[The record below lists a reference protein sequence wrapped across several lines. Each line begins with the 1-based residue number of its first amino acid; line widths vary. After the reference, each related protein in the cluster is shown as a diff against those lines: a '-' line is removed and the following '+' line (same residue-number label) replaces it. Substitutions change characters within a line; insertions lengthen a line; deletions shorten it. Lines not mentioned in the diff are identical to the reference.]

1 MSAKS
6 SRARVTLQPRRLWS
20 LRVSLGAARWVLYAV
35 AVVGV
40 LATVRNAV
48 DPPFRRVV
56 DVVAKPVSDASSAW
70 FALSFARAYL
80 TWSGNTTAQLRALA
94 SFIAPTVDPE
104 AGLSLAAGSAEP
116 VGWMAIAAERAGA
129 DGNRDYT
136 VAANTRDGLRSL
148 VVAVGRGADGRP
160 VLAHYPALVG
170 PPAAD
175 SASALDGASLPA
187 VTNGAVEAVLD
198 RALRNYL
205 SDSNGN
211 LAADLASGALVD
223 PVASGLLP
231 RGIERLAAEPS
242 GSVLATVRAADP
254 SGDIFT
260 LAYEVSLV
268 ELHGRWEITRIEP

>member
-1 MSAKS
+1 MSAAP
-6 SRARVTLQPRRLWS
+6 SRARVTLTPRRLWS
-20 LRVSLGAARWVLYAV
+20 LRLSLGATRWVLYAV

-56 DVVAKPVSDASSAW
+56 TIVAKPVSDASSAW

-80 TWSGNTTAQLRALA
+80 TWTDNPTAQLRALA
-94 SFIAPTVDPE
+94 SYVVPTVDPGV
-104 AGLSLAAGSAEP
+104 GLTLAQNGAEQ
-116 VGWMAIAAERAGA
+116 VNWIAIASEQEGAG
-129 DGNRDYT
+129 GERDYT
-136 VAANTRDGLRSL
+136 VAVDTGAGLRYI

-175 SASALDGASLPA
+175 AASALDGGSLPA
-187 VTNGAVEAVLD
+187 VTNGAVDAMLD

-205 SDSNGN
+205 SDSSEN
-211 LAADLASGALVD
+211 LAADLAPGALVD

-231 RGIERLAAEPS
+231 RGIERLAVEPA

-254 SGDIFT
+254 NVDVFT
-260 LAYEVSLV
+260 LAYDVSLV
-268 ELHGRWEITRIEP
+268 ELDGRWEITRIEP